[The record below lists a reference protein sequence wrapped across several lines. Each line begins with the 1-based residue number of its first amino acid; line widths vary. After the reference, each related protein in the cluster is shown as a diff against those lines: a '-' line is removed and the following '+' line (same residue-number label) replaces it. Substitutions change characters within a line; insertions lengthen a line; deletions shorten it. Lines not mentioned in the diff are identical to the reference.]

1 MVIGFY
7 LPTTEGKLMLTWPSE
22 HTLTKGYKFYTVQL
36 TGAQLR
42 T

>member
-7 LPTTEGKLMLTWPSE
+7 LLSTEGKLMLTWLSE
-22 HTLTKGYKFYTVQL
+22 RTLIKGYKFGTVQL
-36 TGAQLR
+36 TGAQLK

>member
-7 LPTTEGKLMLTWPSE
+7 LLTIEGKLMLAWRSE
-22 HTLTKGYKFYTVQL
+22 RTLIKGYKFGTVQL
-36 TGAQLR
+36 TGAQLK